1 MVECGVHDCEES
13 RICESACWGMPSSF
27 SEVRAY
33 VAVCTKR
40 RWGGGMGGVR
50 AGGLT
55 TLIFG

>member
-1 MVECGVHDCEES
+1 MVECGVHDCEEP
-13 RICESACWGMPSSF
+13 RIRESARWGMPSSF

-33 VAVCTKR
+33 VAECTKR
-40 RWGGGMGGVR
+40 RGGMGGVR